1 MTYKTEKLYY
11 QFPYSRRAISQF
23 EKRDCNTI
31 ALARSIAY
39 PEGGGQLGDKGVVKY
54 KDLILPFIDT
64 QKSVGIGRSVVRKDF
79 PLINV
84 EGEVRLTLAQEN
96 FDLLPDSGEIE
107 VEIDLKNRCE
117 LTISHTVSHVV
128 YMGMTELRSTVPE
141 TTFGC
146 LIGND
151 GGRFDVGV
159 EKFLEDDVKFIK
171 SFVEKS
177 ILNKDKVEMVEI
189 PGEPEC
195 RIWRMNGISI
205 PCGGTHLDALYDV
218 GDIHI
223 KRKGKSKG
231 IERIY
236 FEIKNMNFTPL
247 LDRFH
252 DKLV

>member
-1 MTYKTEKLYY
+1 MTFKTEKLFY
-11 QFPYSRRAISQF
+11 QFPYGKRAKTQF
-23 EKRDCNTI
+23 EKREGNTI

-54 KDLILPFIDT
+54 QAITLPFIDT
-64 QKSVGIGRSVVRKDF
+64 QKSVGMGRSVVRKDF

-117 LTISHTVSHVV
+117 LTISHTISHVV
-128 YMGMTELRSTVPE
+128 YMGMTELRNAVPE

-146 LIGND
+146 LIGNE

-171 SFVEKS
+171 LFVENS
-177 ILNKDKVEMVEI
+177 IQNKDKVEIVEI

-195 RIWRMNGISI
+195 RIWQMNGISI
-205 PCGGTHLDALYDV
+205 PCGGTHLEALYDV

-236 FEIKNMNFTPL
+236 FEIKNVNLTPL
-247 LDRFH
+247 LARFQ